1 MIAIII
7 DHPARD
13 LPPNILLAEEL
24 IKNKLTNK
32 VIFVPLYYAKAN
44 LVLLE
49 KYYNYLVLN
58 YARSQNRELIYHLKK
73 KFNKILIVNDT
84 EQANTSSG
92 KALSSKW
99 KEDYKFLELIDL
111 YLFWGKKQFN
121 DCKKSVSKKFHPK
134 KMTVTGWFNIDYI
147 KKFKGLRN
155 KNKKPEILINTNFPT
170 IYPKFGDWRDVLNDT
185 KNKKLYR
192 QWHKSKNSTHKNL
205 YFFLKNL
212 FTKYPKER
220 FRIRPHPFEDPQI
233 WEKLSND
240 FANCSIDKN
249 LNVLKSIDETKLLL
263 HIDCT
268 TGLEATLKNKPSIS
282 LKFLLS
288 NKKHYQPMSDYYGY
302 QAHSKNEFYKNFD
315 YFVKF
320 NKNKKFYTLKK
331 KYIRNIYGPLDN
343 KNCFRIS
350 KSIEKE
356 ITLTLKRNIIN
367 KISLFKKFQTLLVNL
382 KINFLLKFK
391 YKKTLKFKNFS
402 VNNIK
407 DYLDKKKFTV
417 NKICSNTY
425 EIKRI

>member
-1 MIAIII
+1 
-7 DHPARD
+7 
-13 LPPNILLAEEL
+13 
-24 IKNKLTNK
+24 
-32 VIFVPLYYAKAN
+32 
-44 LVLLE
+44 
-49 KYYNYLVLN
+49 
-58 YARSQNRELIYHLKK
+58 
-73 KFNKILIVNDT
+73 
-84 EQANTSSG
+84 
-92 KALSSKW
+92 
-99 KEDYKFLELIDL
+99 
-111 YLFWGKKQFN
+111 
-121 DCKKSVSKKFHPK
+121 
-134 KMTVTGWFNIDYI
+134 
-147 KKFKGLRN
+147 
-155 KNKKPEILINTNFPT
+155 
-170 IYPKFGDWRDVLNDT
+170 
-185 KNKKLYR
+185 
-192 QWHKSKNSTHKNL
+192 
-205 YFFLKNL
+205 
-212 FTKYPKER
+212 
-220 FRIRPHPFEDPQI
+220 
-233 WEKLSND
+233 
-240 FANCSIDKN
+240 
-249 LNVLKSIDETKLLL
+249 
-263 HIDCT
+263 
-268 TGLEATLKNKPSIS
+268 
-282 LKFLLS
+282 
-288 NKKHYQPMSDYYGY
+288 MSDYYGY